1 MNKSVT
7 TALVAGLI
15 AAAPIT
21 LQAADAQ
28 EHWTTNCAK
37 CHGPDGAG
45 KTPVGR
51 MLKLK
56 DYTDPAVQ
64 AAMTDEDMARTIKEG
79 TKSAAGKQI
88 MPAFADKIP
97 EEDLPALIAFVRSL
111 KKE

>member
-7 TALVAGLI
+7 VAFVAGLI
-15 AAAPIT
+15 AAAPLA

-28 EHWTTNCAK
+28 EHWTANCMK

-64 AAMTDEDMARTIKEG
+64 AAMTDEGIAQAIKEG
-79 TKSAAGKQI
+79 TKSDAGKQL

-97 EEDLPALIAFVRSL
+97 EEDLPALIAFIRSL